1 MLEAGLG
8 IALFCAIIFLLTLL
22 VLGARRLLVPRGNC
36 VIDINGRKK
45 VDAQI
50 GQNLLA
56 VCQQAGVFL
65 PSACGGAG
73 TCGLCKARV
82 LQGGG
87 EIGPQELAHLQR
99 REAQRGTR
107 LACQVRVL
115 GPISIEVDE
124 VYFDVKTWQCQV
136 ERTRNVSTL
145 IREIVLRLP
154 QGEELEFRAG
164 AFVEL
169 TCPPYR
175 AAYADFA
182 VDEQYRDYWDRFK
195 LWDLVAASESE
206 ATRAYSMANHPA
218 EEGGILLNIRLA
230 LPPQGKP
237 QAPPGVVSSWLFS
250 LKAGDPVTVKGP
262 YGHFA
267 VEQSER
273 ELVFIGGG
281 AGMAPLRAQILD
293 LLQTQHS
300 SRKISYWYGARSK
313 QELFYADVFE
323 TLEREHDNFSWHP
336 ALSEPQGDDAW
347 KGDTGFI
354 HQVAQD
360 RYLAQ
365 HAAPETCEYYL
376 CGPPLMVQSVL
387 AMLDELGVAPESI
400 HYDDFSS

>member
-1 MLEAGLG
+1 
-8 IALFCAIIFLLTLL
+8 
-22 VLGARRLLVPRGNC
+22 
-36 VIDINGRKK
+36 
-45 VDAQI
+45 
-50 GQNLLA
+50 
-56 VCQQAGVFL
+56 
-65 PSACGGAG
+65 
-73 TCGLCKARV
+73 
-82 LQGGG
+82 
-87 EIGPQELAHLQR
+87 
-99 REAQRGTR
+99 
-107 LACQVRVL
+107 
-115 GPISIEVDE
+115 
-124 VYFDVKTWQCQV
+124 
-136 ERTRNVSTL
+136 
-145 IREIVLRLP
+145 
-154 QGEELEFRAG
+154 
-164 AFVEL
+164 
-169 TCPPYR
+169 
-175 AAYADFA
+175 
-182 VDEQYRDYWDRFK
+182 
-195 LWDLVAASESE
+195 
-206 ATRAYSMANHPA
+206 
-218 EEGGILLNIRLA
+218 
-230 LPPQGKP
+230 
-237 QAPPGVVSSWLFS
+237 VVSSWLFS

-387 AMLDELGVAPESI
+387 AMLDDLGVAPENI